1 MPTGGTPSSSL
12 LFTYGTLMLTTGIAA
27 VDEAMRNA
35 GVSLGR
41 AYVRGHLY
49 DLGDYPGAVAARP
62 TQGIAGK
69 GMGHEGEADE
79 GGGDEGAFDEDA
91 PKVWGHLLRL
101 NDPEALFAVLDSY
114 EGFDAGNRAAS
125 EFVRD
130 RADVILA
137 GTGVVFEA
145 QIYWYSL
152 SVHGR
157 ARIES
162 GDYLAHWAAK
172 GKPRQAR
179 LP

>member
-1 MPTGGTPSSSL
+1 MPDLSAARL
-12 LFTYGTLMLTTGIAA
+12 FFTYGTLMLTTGIEA
-27 VDEAMRNA
+27 VDESMRKA
-35 GVSLGR
+35 GTSLGR
-41 AYVRGHLY
+41 AYVHGHLY

-62 TQGIAGK
+62 IDGP
-69 GMGHEGEADE
+69 EGEGEDE
-79 GGGDEGAFDEDA
+79 

-101 NDPEALFAVLDSY
+101 ADPDAVFAIFDAY
-114 EGFDAGNRAAS
+114 EGFDAGNRQGS

-130 RADVILA
+130 RASVIHA
-137 GTGVVFEA
+137 GTGA
-145 QIYWYSL
+145 ASTADIYWYNFAVS
-152 SVHGR
+152 GR